1 MSDCL
6 VYQCALQFYSFC
18 GRRGSQ
24 SNLFDL
30 IEHLVNSQADSKAGK
45 HMILSGGY
53 IGSLGWCNMYVRIE
67 GVCVSLVKFSKIV
80 KNVSMVP
87 EMV

>member
-1 MSDCL
+1 
-6 VYQCALQFYSFC
+6 
-18 GRRGSQ
+18 
-24 SNLFDL
+24 
-30 IEHLVNSQADSKAGK
+30 
-45 HMILSGGY
+45 MILSGGY
-53 IGSLGWCNMYVRIE
+53 VGSLGWCNMLYVRIE